1 MAMVRVVVA
10 AVPLGVTVA
19 GLKLQVEFAGN
30 PEQANVVA
38 ALKPL
43 LGVMVTVVGVDAP
56 LAMLALDE
64 DRESVKPDTGAV
76 TTTVTAP
83 EIDGALLASPA

>member
-1 MAMVRVVVA
+1 MAIVSVVVT

-43 LGVMVTVVGVDAP
+43 SGVTLTVVVVVAP

-64 DRESVKPDTGAV
+64 DRDSAKPGTGAV